1 MPAAAR
7 LPACSDAASPTSPS
21 ICPRSRS
28 ISSCCR
34 GSTASPPSA
43 SPCNCSRWPRF
54 SCWQPAS
61 WARQWATGS
70 NVPRRRRSSSSQPV
84 FRSSSWRAFPGHGKQ
99 PPSRSSPRATYSLRI
114 WPSTAW
120 CALISWVQPCGKW
133 RATGAASG
141 PRPSFILRSLRSQL
155 FSSSGGAGMASRRRS
170 IVALGLILIAA
181 GAGAYILWPRG
192 EAAPIVGVVRA
203 TQIRVAPEVGGQ
215 LAAIKVRKG
224 DRVRAG
230 EVVAELSALELSA
243 AVVQA
248 RAALEAASA
257 QRDHVYAGVR
267 AEEVAALAAAIA
279 KAKSRL
285 EYAQLQ
291 LTRTAYLARS
301 DTATQQSLD
310 QAENDAASAR
320 ADVAEAEANHAAA
333 VAGPTREE
341 RAIADA
347 QVKAAASA
355 LAVLERRLAKTSLH
369 APADGIVSV
378 IVAEVGEN
386 VSAGQPVLAITAT
399 GKQWLSFNARED
411 LLRGLSVGATIN
423 IARSGAPPV
432 IPAVVTELLPL
443 GSFATWQ
450 AQRAV
455 GDHDL
460 NTLRLRLDL
469 QGDPADFEPGM
480 TVWLKR

>member
-1 MPAAAR
+1 
-7 LPACSDAASPTSPS
+7 
-21 ICPRSRS
+21 
-28 ISSCCR
+28 
-34 GSTASPPSA
+34 
-43 SPCNCSRWPRF
+43 
-54 SCWQPAS
+54 
-61 WARQWATGS
+61 
-70 NVPRRRRSSSSQPV
+70 
-84 FRSSSWRAFPGHGKQ
+84 
-99 PPSRSSPRATYSLRI
+99 
-114 WPSTAW
+114 
-120 CALISWVQPCGKW
+120 
-133 RATGAASG
+133 
-141 PRPSFILRSLRSQL
+141 
-155 FSSSGGAGMASRRRS
+155 MASRRRR

-301 DTATQQSLD
+301 DTATQQALD
-310 QAENDAASAR
+310 QAENDATSAR

-355 LAVLERRLAKTSLH
+355 LAVLERHLDKTILR
-369 APADGIVSV
+369 APADGVVTV

-386 VSAGQPVLAITAT
+386 IHPGQPVLAMEEA
-399 GKQWLSFNARED
+399 GKRWLSFNARED
-411 LLRGLSVGATIN
+411 FLHGLTVGTKVGV
-423 IARSGAPPV
+423 ARPGTRELT
-432 IPAVVTELLPL
+432 PAVVTELMPL

-450 AQRAV
+450 AEHAV
-455 GDHDL
+455 GDYDRA
-460 NTLRLRLDL
+460 TLRLRLDP
-469 QGDPADFEPGM
+469 QGEATGLEPGM
-480 TVWLKR
+480 TVWLDR

>member
-1 MPAAAR
+1 
-7 LPACSDAASPTSPS
+7 
-21 ICPRSRS
+21 
-28 ISSCCR
+28 
-34 GSTASPPSA
+34 
-43 SPCNCSRWPRF
+43 
-54 SCWQPAS
+54 
-61 WARQWATGS
+61 
-70 NVPRRRRSSSSQPV
+70 
-84 FRSSSWRAFPGHGKQ
+84 
-99 PPSRSSPRATYSLRI
+99 
-114 WPSTAW
+114 
-120 CALISWVQPCGKW
+120 
-133 RATGAASG
+133 
-141 PRPSFILRSLRSQL
+141 
-155 FSSSGGAGMASRRRS
+155 MASRRRS

-399 GKQWLSFNARED
+399 GKQWLSFNA
-411 LLRGLSVGATIN
+411 
-423 IARSGAPPV
+423 
-432 IPAVVTELLPL
+432 
-443 GSFATWQ
+443 
-450 AQRAV
+450 
-455 GDHDL
+455 
-460 NTLRLRLDL
+460 
-469 QGDPADFEPGM
+469 
-480 TVWLKR
+480 